1 LHRSAQ
7 PMEGL
12 LMKLSPRPSMFFRAA
27 SYVPGSYRLVPEKL
41 RAMYLRYLLRGKLAR
56 ARGLNFLRH
65 IEGTPLREPVGPH
78 EATCI
83 MTHDIETRRGLV
95 RALRLKLVEE
105 KKDISSIWF
114 VPSREFRLDRRIL
127 GRLAEGAEV
136 GSHDLRHDGR
146 IMFLS
151 ESRLVERFRES
162 KSHIESLIE
171 KPVRWFRAPLLQ
183 HHARMF
189 RALARAGY
197 EYDSSVP
204 TWEPAHPVV
213 GGPYWTG
220 LIGPIEVSGIL
231 EVPLTL
237 PQDHQMMHVL
247 GLSPRETVKIWLRMA
262 SKLTELGGIITVL
275 VHPDY
280 EFADREGLKWYR
292 RLVRE
297 IADIGEFTITPPGA
311 RS

>member
-1 LHRSAQ
+1 
-7 PMEGL
+7 MEGL
-12 LMKLSPRPSMFFRAA
+12 LARLSPRPSMFFRVA
-27 SYVPGSYRLVPEKL
+27 SCVPGSYRLVPERL
-41 RAMYLRYLLRGKLAR
+41 RAMCLRYLLRGKLAR
-56 ARGLNFLRH
+56 TRELNFLRC
-65 IEGTPLREPVGPH
+65 IEETSLREPVGPYK
-78 EATCI
+78 ATCI

-105 KKDISSIWF
+105 KYDISSIWF

-151 ESRLVERFRES
+151 EDRLVERFRES
-162 KSHIESLIE
+162 RSHIESLVE

-204 TWEPAHPVV
+204 TWEPVHPVV
-213 GGPYWTG
+213 GRAYGVN
-220 LIGPIEVSGIL
+220 LISPMRVCGVL

-237 PQDHQMMHVL
+237 PQDHQMLHVL
-247 GLSPRETVKIWLRMA
+247 GLGPKETVKIWLKVANKLIRM
-262 SKLTELGGIITVL
+262 GGIITVL
-275 VHPDY
+275 IHPDY
-280 EFADREGLKWYR
+280 EFAGQRGLEWYR
-292 RLVRE
+292 ILIKRL
-297 IADIGEFTITPPGA
+297 ADIGEFVITLRGA
-311 RS
+311 

>member
-1 LHRSAQ
+1 
-7 PMEGL
+7 MEGL
-12 LMKLSPRPSMFFRAA
+12 LARLSPRPSMFFRVA
-27 SYVPGSYRLVPEKL
+27 SCVPGSYRLVPERL
-41 RAMYLRYLLRGKLAR
+41 RAMCLRYLLRGKLAR
-56 ARGLNFLRH
+56 TRELNFLRC
-65 IEGTPLREPVGPH
+65 IEETSLREPVGPYK
-78 EATCI
+78 ATCI
-83 MTHDIETRRGLV
+83 MTHDIETPGGLV
-95 RALRLKLVEE
+95 RALRLKFVEE
-105 KKDISSIWF
+105 RYDISSIWF
-114 VPSREFRLDRRIL
+114 VPSSEFRLDRRIL

-151 ESRLVERFRES
+151 EDRLVERFRES
-162 KSHIESLIE
+162 RSHIESLIE
-171 KPVRWFRAPLLQ
+171 RPVRWFRAPLLQ

-204 TWEPAHPVV
+204 TWEPVHPVV

-220 LIGPIEVSGIL
+220 LISPVEVSGIL

-247 GLSPRETVKIWLRMA
+247 GLSPRETVRIWLKMA
-262 SKLTELGGIITVL
+262 SKLVELGGIITVL

-280 EFADREGLKWYR
+280 GFADREGLKWYR

-297 IADIGEFTITPPGA
+297 VADIGEFTITPPGA
-311 RS
+311 RL